1 MRYLA
6 FNYSRLKGRIVEKFG
21 NQKNFAKAMNWSEK
35 TLSKKINGD
44 VFWRQTD
51 ICKALRL
58 LDLTVNDVQEYFFET
73 EVQSI

>member
-1 MRYLA
+1 MA

-73 EVQSI
+73 EVQNI

>member
-44 VFWRQTD
+44 VLQGIKT
-51 ICKALRL
+51 
-58 LDLTVNDVQEYFFET
+58 
-73 EVQSI
+73 S

>member
-1 MRYLA
+1 MA
-6 FNYSRLKGRIVEKFG
+6 FNYSRLKGRIIEKFG
-21 NQKNFAKAMNWSEK
+21 NQKNFAKAMNWSQK

-73 EVQSI
+73 EVQNI

>member
-1 MRYLA
+1 MA

>member
-6 FNYSRLKGRIVEKFG
+6 INYSRLKGRIVEKFG